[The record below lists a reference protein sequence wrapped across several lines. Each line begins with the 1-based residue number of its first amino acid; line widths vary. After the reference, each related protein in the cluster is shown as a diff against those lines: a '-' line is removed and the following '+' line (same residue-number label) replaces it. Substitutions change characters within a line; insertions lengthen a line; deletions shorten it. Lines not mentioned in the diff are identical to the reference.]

1 MNDPITTIL
10 VVDDE
15 AIITMQ
21 LEERLSTLGYAVV
34 GMAASGEDAV
44 RKAQQLHPDLV
55 LMDIVMPGKMNG
67 IEAAEKI
74 ITDLHIPVI
83 FVTSYADDL
92 IITKAKQVQPYGYIV
107 KPFNELEIKAAIEI
121 AIFRKKT
128 EDSEKRGKTTTYLSH
143 QVQEG
148 TGSAEF
154 KTGSDDISG
163 LKTILISDICSDVI
177 LLVYSDESVKEMV
190 FTFAIQEALQK
201 GITTLFVYAHSRILS
216 QFFPE
221 KRDKKI
227 ISLRVK
233 DDSLAESLSFLEQY
247 LDAGKETPSPL
258 PIQVLVD
265 IPAPAS
271 EQDCIAITEKI
282 ISYHAKTPPI
292 SGIIAL
298 QATAHEHHLVQV
310 LADKIPRVIVSV
322 GADTAL
328 SFAHHSL
335 SSRSVFVVPQETLD
349 EVVKKSLE
357 PVVLS
362 LLTRPLSGY
371 DIVHEIHNRYRV
383 LVPQARIYTLLYQL
397 EQDGYLTMKVS
408 GKSKR
413 YSPTEEGKI
422 YIRKKLDEF
431 RFIFQHVLDG
441 APSAEE
447 KKDLL

>member
-1 MNDPITTIL
+1 MATIL

-44 RKAQQLHPDLV
+44 RKAQQLHPDIV

-67 IEAAEKI
+67 IEAAEII
-74 ITDLHIPVI
+74 ITDLQIPVI

-121 AIFRKKT
+121 ALFRKKIK
-128 EDSEKRGKTTTYLSH
+128 DSGKTGRTTNHFGH
-143 QVQEG
+143 QLQDG
-148 TGSAEF
+148 TGNEGSS
-154 KTGSDDISG
+154 TGSDDFSG
-163 LKTILISDICSDVI
+163 LKTILISDICSDLI
-177 LLVYSDESVKEMV
+177 LLIYSDESVKEMV

-201 GITTLFVYAHSRILS
+201 GIQTLFVYAHSRILPR
-216 QFFPE
+216 FFPE
-221 KRDKKI
+221 RRDKKL
-227 ISLRVK
+227 ISLRIK
-233 DDSLAESLSFLEQY
+233 DESLPASIPFLEQY
-247 LDAGKETPSPL
+247 LPAGKETSSPL
-258 PIQVLVD
+258 PVQVLLD
-265 IPAPAS
+265 IPAHAS
-271 EQDCIAITEKI
+271 EQDCITVTEYI
-282 ISYHAKTPPI
+282 CSYRTKTPSV

-298 QATAHEHHLVQV
+298 QVTAHENHLVQE

-328 SFAHHSL
+328 SFAHHSF
-335 SSRSVFVVPQETLD
+335 SSRSVFVVPQETID

-397 EQDGYLTMKVS
+397 EQDGYLTMKMS

-413 YSPTEEGKI
+413 YSPTEEGQN

-441 APSAEE
+441 APGMSAEE
-447 KKDLL
+447 KKDLS